1 MAQFPEAITKTE
13 RSEAMRSETQKLC
26 FRSTHE
32 AAVPRSRVLG
42 IAGPS
47 SGRSLLFGMGYIIL
61 FPILVKISS
70 SFMGFEDLFD
80 SSVNWIPR
88 RFTLEHY
95 QTVFLAMEYPK
106 TLLHSAVFAGGVSIL
121 QVASCIFVG
130 YGLARF
136 DFPGKRLLF
145 ACVIFTLIV
154 PPELMLAPLYINLRY
169 FDLWGL
175 IPGGGFN
182 LLNTQ
187 WPFYLMAVTGTGI
200 RNGIFIYLMR
210 QFFKGIPKS
219 LEEAAY
225 VDARGPFSHFLLHHG
240 PGGPP
245 ACARHVCPVVCLAME
260 RLLFTRPHSISRAQ
274 NFLTHK
280 FLGVNI
286 AFAGWYA
293 RSSA

>member
-1 MAQFPEAITKTE
+1 TKTE
-13 RSEAMRSETQKLC
+13 RSEAMRSETKPSAPRMKRR
-26 FRSTHE
+26 FH
-32 AAVPRSRVLG
+32 RSRVLG
-42 IAGPS
+42 IAWALI
-47 SGRSLLFGMGYIIL
+47 RTLLLFGMGYIIL

-106 TLLHSAVFAGGVSIL
+106 TLLHSAVLAGGVSIL
-121 QVASCIFVG
+121 QVASCMLVG

-187 WPFYLMAVTGTGI
+187 WPFYLM
-200 RNGIFIYLMR
+200 
-210 QFFKGIPKS
+210 
-219 LEEAAY
+219 
-225 VDARGPFSHFLLHHG
+225 
-240 PGGPP
+240 
-245 ACARHVCPVVCLAME
+245 
-260 RLLFTRPHSISRAQ
+260 
-274 NFLTHK
+274 
-280 FLGVNI
+280 
-286 AFAGWYA
+286 
-293 RSSA
+293 